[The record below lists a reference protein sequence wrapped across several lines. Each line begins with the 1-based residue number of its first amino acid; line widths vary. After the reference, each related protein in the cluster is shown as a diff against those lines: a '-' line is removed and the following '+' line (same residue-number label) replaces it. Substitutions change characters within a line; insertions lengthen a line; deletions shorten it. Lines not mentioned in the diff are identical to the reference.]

1 MKRNITYPTGYN
13 IYIGIDTGT
22 KTGVAI
28 YNKNNKSLELY
39 TMAIYDAITKVIE
52 LSKLH
57 NIYVVV
63 EDARQRK
70 YYGDNAGIQ
79 ALQGVGSIKRDC
91 TIWEETMMS
100 KGIDF
105 IMVHPIK
112 GGTKLDANLF
122 KNITGYSNRCSSHA
136 RDAAMLVY
144 GI

>member
-1 MKRNITYPTGYN
+1 MKQRIAYPSNYD
-13 IYIGIDTGT
+13 IYVGIDAGT
-22 KTGVAI
+22 KTGVAL
-28 YNKNNKSLELY
+28 YYKNHKSLELY
-39 TMAIYDAITKVIE
+39 TITIYDAITKVIE
-52 LSKLH
+52 LSKSH
-57 NIYVVV
+57 SIYVII

-70 YYGDNAGIQ
+70 YYGDNAGTQ

-112 GGTKLDANLF
+112 GGTKLDVNLF
-122 KNITGYSNRCSSHA
+122 KKITGYSNRCSSHA

-144 GI
+144 GL

>member
-57 NIYVVV
+57 IYVVV
-63 EDARQRK
+63 EDAR
-70 YYGDNAGIQ
+70 
-79 ALQGVGSIKRDC
+79 
-91 TIWEETMMS
+91 
-100 KGIDF
+100 
-105 IMVHPIK
+105 
-112 GGTKLDANLF
+112 
-122 KNITGYSNRCSSHA
+122 
-136 RDAAMLVY
+136 
-144 GI
+144 